1 MHLSPAER
9 PAMIQLRDVHVTL
22 SSAAGPVK
30 ILRGVSLDV
39 DEGSSVSV
47 VGPSGSGKSTLLA
60 VIGGIERPTAGTV
73 RIAGRD
79 LGDLDEDELAS
90 FRGRQIGILFQQFHL
105 IPTMTAL
112 ENVAVPLELAGA
124 RDAFDQAEERLAE
137 VGLAQ
142 RAEHYPG
149 QLSGGEQQRVA
160 LARAMSNQP
169 KLLLADEPTGNL
181 DQETGREIIELLFR
195 VQRQRGMTLLLI
207 THEPPLAARCTHQL
221 RMADGRLHQPV
232 VAGQR
237 PRAVSGS
244 DIA

>member
-1 MHLSPAER
+1 
-9 PAMIQLRDVHVTL
+9 MIQLRDVHVTL

-39 DEGSSVSV
+39 AAGSSVSV

-73 RIAGRD
+73 QIGGCD
-79 LGDLDEDELAS
+79 LGSLDEDELAS
-90 FRGRQIGILFQQFHL
+90 FRGQQIGILFQAFHL

-124 RDAFDQAEERLAE
+124 RDAFDQAQARLAE
-137 VGLAQ
+137 VGLAH
-142 RAEHYPG
+142 RAGHYPG

-160 LARAMSNQP
+160 LARALSNHP

-207 THEPPLAARCTHQL
+207 THEPPLAARCTHQV
-221 RMADGRLHQPV
+221 RMADGLLYEPI
-232 VAGQR
+232 VAAER
-237 PRAVSGS
+237 PRAVSGA
-244 DIA
+244 DVA

>member
-1 MHLSPAER
+1 
-9 PAMIQLRDVHVTL
+9 MIQLRDVHVTL
-22 SSAAGPVK
+22 ASTAGPVK

-60 VIGGIERPTAGTV
+60 VIGGIERPTAGTACV
-73 RIAGRD
+73 DGQDI
-79 LGDLDEDELAS
+79 GDLDEDELAS
-90 FRGRQIGILFQQFHL
+90 FRGQRIGILFQAFHL

-124 RDAFDQAEERLAE
+124 RDAFAQAAERLAE
-137 VGLAQ
+137 VGLAH
-142 RAEHYPG
+142 RGGHYPG
-149 QLSGGEQQRVA
+149 QLSGGEQQRAA
-160 LARAMSNQP
+160 LARALSNRP

-207 THEPPLAARCTHQL
+207 THEPPLAARCTHQVS
-221 RMADGRLHQPV
+221 MADGRLHQPV
-232 VAGQR
+232 VAAE
-237 PRAVSGS
+237 PRAVSGA
-244 DIA
+244 DVA